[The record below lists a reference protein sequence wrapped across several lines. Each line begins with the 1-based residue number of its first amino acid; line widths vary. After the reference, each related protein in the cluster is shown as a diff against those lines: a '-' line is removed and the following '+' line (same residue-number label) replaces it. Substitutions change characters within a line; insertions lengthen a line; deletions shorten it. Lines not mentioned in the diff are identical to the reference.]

1 MFSKTLDDSFIGL
14 SIEKGYAAFK
24 SDKYSIGSGFNKINE
39 GGDQLDVFQDF
50 FGTVTEKYN
59 FMSYNYNDKHCY
71 VEKIDSKKFIYSD
84 YDLSKKIEKYI
95 NNNGLISFNVL
106 FNIGSVK
113 KNGEIRPNG
122 HAFSVIGYKGNCL
135 GEFYVEIL
143 NPHRSG
149 KYSSFNIK
157 KNDEYEKLSTK
168 EKEEFDS
175 ELIAENIE
183 EEEFCE
189 ELKQKFIDF
198 EKTGI

>member
-71 VEKIDSKKFIYSD
+71 VQKKDEKGFIYSD
-84 YDLSKKIEKYI
+84 YALSKKIEKYI
-95 NNNGLISFNVL
+95 NNNGLITFSVF

-122 HAFSVIGYKGNCL
+122 HAFSVIGYKGSSN

>member
-1 MFSKTLDDSFIGL
+1 M
-14 SIEKGYAAFK
+14 E
-24 SDKYSIGSGFNKINE
+24 
-39 GGDQLDVFQDF
+39 
-50 FGTVTEKYN
+50 
-59 FMSYNYNDKHCY
+59 
-71 VEKIDSKKFIYSD
+71 
-84 YDLSKKIEKYI
+84 
-95 NNNGLISFNVL
+95 
-106 FNIGSVK
+106 
-113 KNGEIRPNG
+113 
-122 HAFSVIGYKGNCL
+122 
-135 GEFYVEIL
+135 EFYVEIL
-143 NPHRSG
+143 NPYRSG